1 MLGVVTMQGF
11 GGSLIQLW
19 CCAKKVNMSSGKSAN
34 AALQAMSGGAAWSV
48 VCLCA
53 AWCGVCR
60 QYEPEFQA
68 LQEKFPQV
76 RFGWVDVEDSEAL
89 MGDVDVETFPT
100 LLIADGERAMFLGP
114 LLPQV
119 KVLERLLQ
127 SLMDGQPAS
136 SSLPSEASAL
146 WQRIAAQSQ

>member
-1 MLGVVTMQGF
+1 M
-11 GGSLIQLW
+11 
-19 CCAKKVNMSSGKSAN
+19 CCAKKVNMGSDNSAKVGQP
-34 AALQAMSGGAAWSV
+34 AAPVGGTWSV

-60 QYEPEFQA
+60 QYEPQFQA
-68 LQEKFPQV
+68 LSKKFPQV
-76 RFGWVDVEDSEAL
+76 RFGWVDVEDQEAL
-89 MGDVDVETFPT
+89 VGDVDVETFPT
-100 LLIADGERAMFLGP
+100 LLIGRGDHAMFLGP

-136 SSLPSEASAL
+136 SLLPVEANAL
-146 WQRIAAQSQ
+146 WQRIAGHLR

>member
-76 RFGWVDVEDSEAL
+76 RFGWVDVE
-89 MGDVDVETFPT
+89 TFPT

-127 SLMDGQPAS
+127 SLMDGQAAS